1 MAMVYASCIH
11 IVTYGIGWVINSHT
25 GIDHCA
31 GIVVTRCDALRSRFR
46 QGFVPHEL
54 PLVEPLGIWCNLGEF
69 TSARL
74 EYHPYSCG
82 ISWVYNSKHL

>member
-1 MAMVYASCIH
+1 MRDWMGYYEPSS
-11 IVTYGIGWVINSHT
+11 NSHT

-31 GIVVTRCDALRSRFR
+31 GIVVTLHDSALRSRFR

-74 EYHPYSCG
+74 EYHPYNFG
-82 ISWVYNSKHL
+82 ISWVYIGDEIM